1 MARSRSRKIRRRLTP
16 NKSSYRG
23 GNPSS
28 KISRKAAA
36 HSYNV
41 GAPGG
46 RRVGDA
52 TMESMGVSLMVDDYG
67 MLIIS
72 DGTGA
77 GAGTEVGFPIIID
90 DRRGDPLP

>member
-1 MARSRSRKIRRRLTP
+1 MARNRSRKIRRRLTP
-16 NKSSYRG
+16 TKANYRG

-41 GAPGG
+41 GG
-46 RRVGDA
+46 RRVGDP
-52 TMESMGVSLMVDDYG
+52 TMESMGVSLLVDDYG

-77 GAGTEVGFPIIID
+77 GSGTTVGFPIIID

>member
-1 MARSRSRKIRRRLTP
+1 MARNRSRKIRRRLTP
-16 NKSSYRG
+16 TKANYQG

-52 TMESMGVSLMVDDYG
+52 TMESMGVSLLVDDFG
-67 MLIIS
+67 MLIILN
-72 DGTGA
+72 DPGEPGD
-77 GAGTEVGFPIIID
+77 GFPIIVD
-90 DRRGDPLP
+90 DRRGEPLP